1 LRQLKTQRA
10 FSLRFVNQGSA
21 QRDHKAISHDQRA
34 IDRGIPNHQIAPHHD
49 CDPRFTER
57 NRSMSQALKLT
68 LIAGTE
74 APGSK
79 DRKVRPFVGSR
90 TPSERLQFADAP
102 VLEQF
107 YFDSGFGVRGRVQS
121 PDTDPLKPSKP
132 AGARTSEVSF
142 GPFRLLPAQ
151 RLLLEGDK
159 PVPLG
164 SRALELLIVL
174 LERPGELVPKQD
186 LMARVWPNLFVEP
199 ANLTVHISALRRA
212 LRDGRDGNRFVINIP
227 GRGYCFVAPVTLG
240 RGT

>member
-1 LRQLKTQRA
+1 LRQPKTQRA

-21 QRDHKAISHDQRA
+21 QRDYKVISHDQRG

-57 NRSMSQALKLT
+57 NRSMSQALKLAAW
-68 LIAGTE
+68 IPGTE

-79 DRKVRPFVGSR
+79 DRKVSRFVGSR
-90 TPSERLQFADAP
+90 MPSQRLQLADAP
-102 VLEQF
+102 VQERF
-107 YFDSGFGVRGRVQS
+107 NADPGFGVRGRVQS
-121 PDTDPLKPSKP
+121 PHTDPLKPSKP
-132 AGARTSEVSF
+132 AGATTSEVSF

-151 RLLLEGDK
+151 FLLLEGDK
-159 PVPLG
+159 SVPLG

-174 LERPGELVPKQD
+174 LERPGELVSKQE

-199 ANLTVHISALRRA
+199 ANLTVHISALRRR
-212 LRDGRDGNRFVINIP
+212 LRDGRDGNRFIINIP

-240 RGT
+240 RG